1 MTIQAML
8 KSETDIKIIADKINK
23 ELNKKKILM
32 EKENSA
38 MIMCILEYMK
48 DQYKEEDKT
57 ISSLIKCVDLMNMDE
72 LHPEI
77 GNIFD
82 VIVKEYE
89 NNPKS
94 LWVERYKDF
103 KNSVSPKKMNRI
115 CFSLKLGLMQIA

>member
-1 MTIQAML
+1 MTVQAML